1 MLMTPPHRRKPMR
14 VTSSTFF
21 PLMPIVGIACAFFM
35 SELLHTQW
43 PEWRLHHMPLHST
56 MEAIGGIAS
65 IAMAIMLLQWRKE
78 PANRTLQ
85 SLSLG
90 FLSMGILELFHA
102 MARPGNS
109 FVLLRN
115 VASFAGGVGF
125 LSVWVPPLRRHP
137 SQRTWLPWGVA
148 AGASLFG
155 SWALAFPDHI
165 PEMIRDGRFTP
176 TAVAP
181 QGLACLCFLAAA
193 ARCLRDYRLSKRQ
206 EDFVFAS
213 LALLFGIAELV
224 FMYSIPWDGRW
235 WFWHLLRM
243 TAYLLV
249 LWEVGRSYLRT
260 TSNLQA
266 SLEQTIQV
274 EGALRQSE
282 QRLRRSLD
290 DREKMAQDLHDHVI
304 QSIFAVTLNLERCRR
319 LVHTRAQEVVEQLGT
334 TLADLRMVIRDL
346 RGYLVG
352 LEQPISNGR
361 DLETAFTS
369 LIKSMATPGQLSIR
383 LEVDPLA
390 ADRVTPEQAS
400 HLLSVARE
408 ALSNSLRH
416 AAAKTGRLSLQFEE
430 GHVRLTVADDGIGFQ
445 AAALQ
450 EQGHGLKNMAARAKK
465 LNGRLDVI
473 SEPGHGTR
481 VLFDLPREAS
491 HAPA

>member
-1 MLMTPPHRRKPMR
+1 
-14 VTSSTFF
+14 
-21 PLMPIVGIACAFFM
+21 MPIISPAFVALLPLAGILCALSI
-35 SELLHTQW
+35 SEVLHAQW
-43 PEWRLHHMPLHST
+43 PEWHMLQLPLHST
-56 MEAIGGIAS
+56 LEAVGGIAS
-65 IAMAIMLLQWRKE
+65 IAMATMLLPGRNGSAPGKYY
-78 PANRTLQ
+78 
-85 SLSLG
+85 SLGLG

-102 MARPGNS
+102 MAQPGNS

-115 VASFAGGVGF
+115 VASLAGGVGF
-125 LSVWVPPLRRHP
+125 VLLLVPRPPHAPARSRWMP
-137 SQRTWLPWGVA
+137 GGIA

-155 SWALAFPDHI
+155 AWALAFSDHI

-181 QGLACLCFLAAA
+181 QSLACLCFFAAT
-193 ARCLRDYRLSKRQ
+193 ARCFLDYRRSKQ
-206 EDFVFAS
+206 SADLIFAS
-213 LALLFGIAELV
+213 LAFMFGVAELV

-249 LWEVGRSYLRT
+249 LLEVGRGYLRT
-260 TSNLQA
+260 TSDLTR

-304 QSIFAVTLNLERCRR
+304 QSIFAVTLTLERCRR
-319 LVHTRAQEVVEQLGT
+319 LVSTHANEVVVQLGT
-334 TLADLRMVIRDL
+334 TLADLRLVIRDL

-361 DLETAFTS
+361 EFETALDS
-369 LIKSMATPGQLSIR
+369 LIRSMTGSDQLPFR

-400 HLLSVARE
+400 QLLSVARE

-416 AAAKTGRLSLQFEE
+416 SSARAGTISLRFEN
-430 GHVRLTVADDGIGFQ
+430 GHVRLTVADDGVGFHVPAPQ
-445 AAALQ
+445 G
-450 EQGHGLKNMAARAKK
+450 QGHGLKNLAARAKR
-465 LNGRLDVI
+465 LNGRFEVI
-473 SEPGHGTR
+473 SGPGQGTR
-481 VLFDLPREAS
+481 ILFDVPQEES
-491 HAPA
+491 HATT